1 MAKERSA
8 IARPRAAKKAPAD
21 KGKGD
26 RAGAG
31 PAGRAAKPGK
41 GVPKRKTGAA
51 VAKKTSAERTKART
65 KARTK
70 VRMKPASKANKA
82 AAKKV
87 SGKAAVNGAAPGRAR
102 PRKASKPQSM
112 RRPPL
117 KAIPLVMPVI
127 PSLLPPVSPHLD
139 WDDLPPSSPA
149 SDLVKRWVS
158 RGEDLLRTLAAHG
171 AGGHEVRA
179 DLKEGRFVWVG
190 PDGRVSAEAKT
201 QVVCSWSRST
211 SVVAMAWIDPL
222 IRASGIAR
230 IDGMQSERDDV
241 DEESAW
247 RIAMEAAEACD
258 AEYLYR
264 VPTPHAW
271 YFLALRDLTFTP
283 GQSSFSP
290 GTPVDAVLRGLMETR
305 AAIASRAEPS
315 DVVRE
320 RLAGVGS
327 ALIHQAEYAYR
338 GTDWVARL
346 TRSGRHLL
354 HLARR
359 LARPTYN
366 TVAAGVRVNEWIERA
381 VAVELLA
388 AIDLLEDEWS
398 AFG

>member
-1 MAKERSA
+1 MANART
-8 IARPRAAKKAPAD
+8 ARPRPAKKAPAA
-21 KGKGD
+21 KGKGK
-26 RAGAG
+26 GAG
-31 PAGRAAKPGK
+31 SAGRAKKPEKAAKNAK
-41 GVPKRKTGAA
+41 SAA
-51 VAKKTSAERTKART
+51 VKPRTKRVAR
-65 KARTK
+65 AEGG
-70 VRMKPASKANKA
+70 KPKSL
-82 AAKKV
+82 
-87 SGKAAVNGAAPGRAR
+87 
-102 PRKASKPQSM
+102 

-117 KAIPLVMPVI
+117 KAIAPVI
-127 PSLLPPVSPHLD
+127 LGRPPSTPPGSEHLD
-139 WDDLPPSSPA
+139 WDDSPRAAGHAAFQGA
-149 SDLVKRWVS
+149 STDLVRRWVS
-158 RGEDLLRTLAAHG
+158 RGEELLQALAARSV
-171 AGGHEVRA
+171 GGHEVRA
-179 DLKEGRFVWVG
+179 DLKEGRFVWIA

-230 IDGMQSERDDV
+230 IDGMPSEQDDV
-241 DEESAW
+241 DEEGAW
-247 RIAMEAAEACD
+247 RIAMEGAEACG

-271 YFLALRDLTFTP
+271 YFLALRDLSFSP
-283 GQSSFSP
+283 AQESFSP
-290 GTPVDAVLRGLMETR
+290 GTPVDAVLRGLIETR
-305 AAIASRAEPS
+305 TAIASRAEPS
-315 DVVRE
+315 EVVRE

-327 ALIHQAEYAYR
+327 ALLHQAEYAYR

-366 TVAAGVRVNEWIERA
+366 SVAAGVRVNEWVERS

-398 AFG
+398 AFA

>member
-1 MAKERSA
+1 MAKERSV
-8 IARPRAAKKAPAD
+8 IARPRAAKKASAG
-21 KGKGD
+21 KGKGVREGD
-26 RAGAG
+26 RAGAGAG

-41 GVPKRKTGAA
+41 GDRKDAAKGKPGAA
-51 VAKKTSAERTKART
+51 VVRGKKA
-65 KARTK
+65 
-70 VRMKPASKANKA
+70 
-82 AAKKV
+82 
-87 SGKAAVNGAAPGRAR
+87 GRAT

-117 KAIPLVMPVI
+117 KAIPPVIPAI
-127 PSLLPPVSPHLD
+127 PSLLPPVPPHLD
-139 WDDLPPSSPA
+139 WDDLSRSSPA
-149 SDLVKRWVS
+149 SDLVQRWVS
-158 RGEDLLRTLAAHG
+158 RGEDLLKTLAAHG

-179 DLKEGRFVWVG
+179 DLKEGRFVWIG

-230 IDGMQSERDDV
+230 IDGMPSERDDV
-241 DEESAW
+241 DEETAW

-264 VPTPHAW
+264 VLTPHAW
-271 YFLALRDLTFTP
+271 YFLALRDLTFNP
-283 GQSSFSP
+283 GQNSFSP
-290 GTPVDAVLRGLMETR
+290 GTPVDAVLRGLIETR

-327 ALIHQAEYAYR
+327 ALLYQAEYAYR
-338 GTDWVARL
+338 DTDWVARL

-398 AFG
+398 AFA

>member
-1 MAKERSA
+1 MAKERSV
-8 IARPRAAKKAPAD
+8 IARPRAAKKAPAG

-41 GVPKRKTGAA
+41 GVPKRRTGAA
-51 VAKKTSAERTKART
+51 VATGKDVGRTKART
-65 KARTK
+65 KPATK
-70 VRMKPASKANKA
+70 ADKGS
-82 AAKKV
+82 AKKISRKV
-87 SGKAAVNGAAPGRAR
+87 VVNGAAPGRAGT
-102 PRKASKPQSM
+102 RKASKPQSM

-139 WDDLPPSSPA
+139 WDDLPRSSPA
-149 SDLVKRWVS
+149 GNIVQRWVS
-158 RGEDLLRTLAAHG
+158 RGEDLLKTLAAHG

-230 IDGMQSERDDV
+230 IDGMPSERDDV

-271 YFLALRDLTFTP
+271 YFLALRDLSFNP
-283 GQSSFSP
+283 GQNSFSP
-290 GTPVDAVLRGLMETR
+290 GTPVDAVLRGLIETR

-327 ALIHQAEYAYR
+327 ALLHQAEYAYR

-366 TVAAGVRVNEWIERA
+366 TVAAGVRVNEWVERS

-398 AFG
+398 AFA